1 MGRGEGIR
9 TPKKCIGIEIGRNHV
24 RAAQIARTPEGLRLE
39 RTFATQTRR
48 STDSTAAI
56 LHSLIQD
63 HGFDPRADVA
73 VSLPSHAFFFADVQT
88 DAAGLA
94 GLQAG
99 DASSLRNWFPIP
111 TENAITQV
119 CTALP
124 SPDGRHSLLVAATSC
139 EQLAEHLAA
148 LDEARI
154 KPMRVDSP
162 TIAGQA
168 AIAANHPASL
178 QGRAVVLYVDES
190 TLSIAATQD
199 GYLLLVRNL
208 PMLSS
213 ETQDLETVVQQTAEI
228 LAQEIEI
235 TWKRLFHSDPEAG
248 LYIFFIASGRMA
260 ELLPPAIGEKIDSR
274 IVPVNPCVNVIR
286 SATADADSFLCV
298 AEGLALRTLQPQAT
312 SRTDFL
318 KAYRT
323 RTQPAVRVRREMAIC
338 GGLAA
343 AAVVIWVIGL
353 FLQLSSMESQYAKLR
368 EQERAIFLRVVP
380 EERTVVNPAAQLQ
393 QKLDALRKDCELF
406 TGFNPNQPGPLEV
419 LATLSRQIPASGNLR
434 LHEMLIA
441 GGSVRITGTC
451 DSFATFGDW
460 QRILEN
466 TPGLRLVD
474 APQPQKRPESQ
485 KVEFKISLSTTEK
498 KAS

>member
-1 MGRGEGIR
+1 M
-9 TPKKCIGIEIGRNHV
+9 
-24 RAAQIARTPEGLRLE
+24 E

-56 LHSLIQD
+56 LRSLIQE
-63 HGFDPRADVA
+63 HGFDPRAEIA
-73 VSLPSHAFFFADVQT
+73 VSLPSHVFFFADVQT

-94 GLQAG
+94 ALQKG
-99 DASSLRNWFPIP
+99 DASNLRDCFPIP
-111 TENAITQV
+111 SEDTITQI

-124 SPDGRHSLLVAATSC
+124 SPDGRNLLLVAATSC
-139 EQLAEHLAA
+139 EQLAEHLGA
-148 LDEARI
+148 LEEARI
-154 KPMRVDSP
+154 KPVRVDCP

-168 AIAANHPASL
+168 AIAVNHPASL
-178 QGRAVVLYVDES
+178 HGRAVVLYVDES
-190 TLSIAATQD
+190 TISLAATQD

-213 ETQDLETVVQQTAEI
+213 ETQDLESVVQQTAEI

-235 TWKRLFHSDPEAG
+235 TWNRIFHSDPEAG
-248 LYIFFIASGRMA
+248 QYIFLVASGRVT
-260 ELLPPAIGEKIDSR
+260 ELLPPALGEKIDSR
-274 IVPVNPCVNVIR
+274 IVLVNPCVNIIR
-286 SATADADSFLCV
+286 SAAADADSFLCV
-298 AEGLALRTLQPQAT
+298 AEGLALRTLQPHVVN
-312 SRTDFL
+312 STDFL
-318 KAYRT
+318 KPYRT
-323 RTQPAVRVRREMAIC
+323 RTQPAVRVRREMVVC

-343 AAVVIWVIGL
+343 AAAAIWVIGL
-353 FLQLSSMESQYAKLR
+353 FLQLSSLESQYAKLK
-368 EQERAIFLRVVP
+368 EQEKAIFLRVVP
-380 EERTVVNPAAQLQ
+380 EERTVVNPSAQLQ

-406 TGFNPNQPGPLEV
+406 TGFNPNRPGPLEV
-419 LATLSRQIPASGNLR
+419 LALLSRQIPPSGNLR
-434 LHEMLIA
+434 LHEILIA
-441 GGSVRITGTC
+441 GGTVRITGTC